1 MIQTNFNDLEAVK
14 IAIQIEERGEAF
26 YERSIPLVS
35 NDEVK
40 NMLAELAEQERD
52 HAAAFREIYN
62 ELVKKSGALMMI
74 TYMIRKY
81 LPICVPW
88 QKAPYFLQMISWM
101 KLCRALKM

>member
-14 IAIQIEERGEAF
+14 IAIQIEERGSL

-62 ELVKKSGALMMI
+62 ELVK
-74 TYMIRKY
+74 
-81 LPICVPW
+81 
-88 QKAPYFLQMISWM
+88 
-101 KLCRALKM
+101 RAEL